1 MKDIN
6 LFQVIAQ
13 VFSLVWPQNSE
24 RQANQCPQMH
34 DAVTGAVML
43 TQFMDLGMA
52 VMASGDAVIRTG
64 RLNLLIFQPT
74 ILQARLLIAGLEE
87 PAAAAAAVIVRA
99 VGLHVDEV
107 VFADH
112 GLDDEA
118 QIFGNGVAI
127 TLANDLTRILDGEL
141 DFQILVPV
149 GIDLQFALANPLGVV
164 FVDVLDLEL
173 MRNVVFF
180 QSCQDR
186 EGNVPS
192 LGIEKDA
199 TPQIVGLLGRC
210 AGDVLPGVVI
220 GQKHTVVLA
229 APSLGPIGPIGTG
242 QVQDFPQGHH
252 LIRFR
257 DRLA

>member
-13 VFSLVWPQNSE
+13 VFALVGPQNSE
-24 RQANQCPQMH
+24 RQADQGPQMH
-34 DAVTGAVML
+34 DAVPGAVML
-43 TQFMDLGMA
+43 AQFMDLGMA
-52 VMASGDAVIRTG
+52 VVASGDAVIRTG

-74 ILQARLLIAGLEE
+74 ILQARLLMAGLEE

-118 QIFGNGVAI
+118 QVFGNGVAI
-127 TLANDLTRILDGEL
+127 TLANDLTRILYGEL
-141 DFQILVPV
+141 DLQILVPV

-164 FVDVLDLEL
+164 FVDVFDLKL
-173 MRNVVFF
+173 VGDVVFF

-199 TPQIVGLLGRC
+199 TPQVVGLLGRS

-220 GQKHTVVLA
+220 GQEHAVVLTGPALA
-229 APSLGPIGPIGTG
+229 AICPVHAGKM
-242 QVQDFPQGHH
+242 QDLP
-252 LIRFR
+252 
-257 DRLA
+257 